1 MLVHS
6 SVDPRLIFTTLDHTS
21 HLHSH
26 LIVIVFPEIVIGN
39 TQEPL
44 IAQAKISPTLQTCPP
59 SREGAAAL
67 KQICHSIAYLFE
79 NDGDDD

>member
-6 SVDPRLIFTTLDHTS
+6 SVDPRLIFITLATTS

-26 LIVIVFPEIVIGN
+26 LIVIVFPEIEIGN
-39 TQEPL
+39 TQEPTT
-44 IAQAKISPTLQTCPP
+44 AQAKISPTLQTCQP

-67 KQICHSIAYLFE
+67 TKICHSIAYLFE